1 MLTRAWGAPGLGSTE
16 SLPGTEPQLVH
27 LEDGEAMLAWRVS
40 QDACLFAGVL
50 TGLMMCAGLTSMRL
64 LQQASFCLSVAQGGP
79 S

>member
-1 MLTRAWGAPGLGSTE
+1 MLSPAWAAPSLGSTE

-40 QDACLFAGVL
+40 QGACLFPGVL
-50 TGLMMCAGLTSMRL
+50 PGLMMCSGLTSMRL
-64 LQQASFCLSVAQGGP
+64 LQQAPCLPVAQGGP